1 MNGNELIKEN
11 STNLESIDDNQHRI
25 TTPPIQSTL
34 RTRSIYLVYPPPVK
48 YAPNPPPRIN
58 PYYYSKHANN
68 ILAETT
74 DASNYIHERANHM
87 LRNEYDRYHHYY
99 SNYFYG
105 NLQEKEDYR
114 KYIREGLKQQMMDK
128 IKRKKEEWLTKSA
141 EGREIENDCQKYFHD
156 KMISEQQKRAFLLTF
171 RDMNKKIMEE
181 NERIRKVEKR
191 NEIEEDR
198 EQLKFNP
205 INWRQTLK

>member
-1 MNGNELIKEN
+1 MNGNVIIKEKSTTSN
-11 STNLESIDDNQHRI
+11 SISNQHRI
-25 TTPPIQSTL
+25 TTPIQPTL

-48 YAPNPPPRIN
+48 YEPTPPPRIN
-58 PYYYSKHANN
+58 PYFYSKHAKNM
-68 ILAETT
+68 LAETT

-105 NLQEKEDYR
+105 NMKEKEDYR

-128 IKRKKEEWLTKSA
+128 IKRKKEEWLNKSA
-141 EGREIENDCQKYFHD
+141 EGKQIENDCQKYFHN

-181 NERIRKVEKR
+181 NERIRKLERR
-191 NEIEEDR
+191 NEIEVDR

-205 INWRQTLK
+205 INWRQTLT